1 MCLFSFR
8 LLMGVSNSSCSASLW
23 GPEFCRINLRFL
35 TASTH
40 RCLFYWFLR
49 VGMDS
54 QGPGLLSFWSVY
66 NVWSGPRRLRWPD
79 QGLVTPASPVRQLE
93 SPLGWSAV
101 PQTVLRLSALLISS
115 LVAGSD
121 NETKLRSP
129 VA

>member
-1 MCLFSFR
+1 M
-8 LLMGVSNSSCSASLW
+8 
-23 GPEFCRINLRFL
+23 
-35 TASTH
+35 TASMA
-40 RCLFYWFLR
+40 CWDVPSFLPP
-49 VGMDS
+49 VDGS
-54 QGPGLLSFWSVY
+54 IQLLRIQSYRRMIVY

-121 NETKLRSP
+121 NETKLRYP